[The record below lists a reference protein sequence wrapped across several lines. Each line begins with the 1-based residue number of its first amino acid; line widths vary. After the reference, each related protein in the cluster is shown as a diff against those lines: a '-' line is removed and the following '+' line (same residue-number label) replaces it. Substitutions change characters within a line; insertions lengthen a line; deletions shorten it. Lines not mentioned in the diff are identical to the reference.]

1 MRFLKRIFNFYIN
14 SSIHVALAV
23 YAISWI
29 TLMEYNLPY
38 DETVLYFIFYAS
50 ITGYNFVKFFGLAK
64 FHHRSL
70 AYWLKFIQVFS
81 FVCFLLMCFYAARL
95 ELKTLLY
102 IAFFGAVTFLY
113 AVPFLPRK
121 MLFDKNQNLRS
132 ISGIKVYVIA
142 MVWAGVTVLL
152 PLLNADYPI
161 GLEELLPFLQRF
173 ILVLV
178 LILPFEIRDLNY
190 DSLKLST
197 IPQKIGVKRTKI
209 FGGILLLVMLGLEL
223 IRHGQGI
230 RFKLS
235 LLVVSLVLG
244 AFLYFASKNQRP
256 YYCSF
261 WVEGIPIF
269 WLLLLLVT

>member
-23 YAISWI
+23 YALSWI
-29 TLMEYNLPY
+29 TLMEYDLPY
-38 DETVLYFIFYAS
+38 DEAVLYFIFYAS

-81 FVCFLLMCFYAARL
+81 FVCFVLMSFYAVQL
-95 ELKTLLY
+95 QLKTLLY
-102 IAFFGAVTFLY
+102 IALFGMITFLY
-113 AVPFLPRK
+113 AVPFLPKK
-121 MLFDKNQNLRS
+121 MLYDKNQNLRS

-142 MVWAGVTVLL
+142 LVWAGVTVLL
-152 PLLNADYPI
+152 PLLNAGYDI

-197 IPQKIGVKRTKI
+197 IPQKIGIKRTKI
-209 FGGILLLVMLGLEL
+209 FGGALLLVLLGLEL
-223 IRHGQGI
+223 FREVSTLKY
-230 RFKLS
+230 KLC
-235 LLVVSLVLG
+235 LLVVSLVMGVL
-244 AFLYFASKNQRP
+244 LYFAKTDQKR
-256 YYCSF
+256 YYSSF
-261 WVEGIPIF
+261 WVEGVPIF
-269 WLLLLLVT
+269 WLVLVLLT